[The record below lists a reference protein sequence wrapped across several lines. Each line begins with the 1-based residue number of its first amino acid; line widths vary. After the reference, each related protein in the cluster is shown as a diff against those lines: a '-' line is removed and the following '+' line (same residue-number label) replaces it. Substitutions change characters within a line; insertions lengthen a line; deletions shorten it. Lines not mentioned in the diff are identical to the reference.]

1 MSKTVKWMNK
11 DQAKLLGF
19 NPKKDEKGR
28 KQARY
33 LLDEK
38 QLREFLSIKDQNI
51 LDIVSETKAND
62 YEPKK
67 FVLSAWK
74 DGVMMDIDTYCTTYN
89 LPRKDISSYK
99 LISHTGTPYYN
110 IVFKENIETDN
121 FNYKKALKKALK
133 DVSKYKPNKENVESN
148 RVGVITLADLHFGA
162 YISASQ
168 ISPEYSITV
177 LCASLEY
184 AAIRVNRFRYKVVH
198 VHLLGDLI
206 ESFTGLNHKNSW
218 KGLDKGM
225 FGVSAIK
232 LFVELFKKHF
242 LDNVKNLG
250 KIKLVAGNH
259 DRLTSDNKEDVDGGA
274 AELIA
279 WGLELKGYDIEFS
292 TSVLTHLVDDINYIL
307 NHGHLGLTKKLS
319 TKEMC
324 WTYGKKGVFNYI
336 QEAHLHSRIR
346 KLNAKQV
353 QGFQL
358 ISDDNND
365 CRREVF
371 PSFFTG
377 NPYSEY
383 LGFSTCGG
391 FKISES
397 GRGTG
402 VDVFDFSL

>member
-1 MSKTVKWMNK
+1 MKKLHKYLSPSE
-11 DQAKLLGF
+11 AKYLGLE
-19 NPKKDEKGR
+19 PKPNEKNR
-28 KQARY
+28 KKARY
-33 LLDEK
+33 YVTDE
-38 QLREFLSIKDQNI
+38 EFDKAKTLS
-51 LDIVSETKAND
+51 VESETKPND
-62 YEPKK
+62 YKEEK
-67 FVLSAWK
+67 FILTAWK
-74 DGVMMDIDTYCTTYN
+74 DGVMMDIDTYCVTYK

-110 IVFKENIETDN
+110 IVFKENVLDSDDID
-121 FNYKKALKKALK
+121 YKKALKKALK
-133 DVSKYKPNKENVESN
+133 DVSKYKSNKTDVESN
-148 RVGVITLADLHFGA
+148 RNGVVTLADLHFGA

-177 LCASLEY
+177 LCGMLEY
-184 AAIRVNRFRYKVVH
+184 AALRVNRFRYKTVH

-206 ESFTGLNHKNSW
+206 ESFTGMNHKNSW

-232 LFVELFKKHF
+232 LFVKLFKEHF

-259 DRLTSDNKEDVDGGA
+259 DRLTSDNKEDTDGGA

-324 WTYGKKGVFNYI
+324 WTYGKKGYFNYI

-346 KLNAKQV
+346 KLNATQV
-353 QGFQL
+353 KGFQL

-397 GRGTG
+397 GRNKG